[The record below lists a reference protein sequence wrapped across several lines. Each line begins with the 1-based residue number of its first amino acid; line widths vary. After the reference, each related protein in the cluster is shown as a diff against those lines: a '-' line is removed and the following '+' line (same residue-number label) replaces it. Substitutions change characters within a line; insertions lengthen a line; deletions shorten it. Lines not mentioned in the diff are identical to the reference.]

1 MALSARF
8 LDLRNKVLAEVD
20 KAFAEPVRISPMGA
34 SGAADPARPVVV
46 IEAPLRTGG
55 GKNTNLAGGY
65 AQSWRTRIVAQ
76 KAELHIDRAKYP
88 DLVIRGKDRVR
99 ALARPGQPLFEVL
112 HVDDRNHT
120 RLVLEL
126 GEA

>member
-8 LDLRNKVLAEVD
+8 HDLRDKVLADVD
-20 KAFAEPVRISPMGA
+20 KAFAEPIRISPMGA
-34 SGAADPARPVVV
+34 NGAADPSRPAVV
-46 IEAPLRTGG
+46 IEAVLRTGG
-55 GKNTNLAGGY
+55 GKNTNLAGGH

-76 KAELHIDRAKYP
+76 KAELHIDRTKYP
-88 DLVIRGKDRVR
+88 DLVIRGKDRMR
-99 ALARPGQPLFEVL
+99 ALARQGQPLFEVL

-120 RLVLEL
+120 RLVVEL